1 MITESLIKQIKYDE
15 GVILGVY
22 QDHLGYA
29 NCGVG
34 PLILESDQ
42 STVYQMEHLL
52 VSPHVTII

>member
-29 NCGVG
+29 
-34 PLILESDQ
+34 
-42 STVYQMEHLL
+42 T
-52 VSPHVTII
+52 